1 MVDGLRRVVL
11 LGAFLACGGGST
23 APSSPTNPSNPNPGG
38 GTQAPSV
45 PTGPFALGST
55 YADPDGWIEYQPGN
69 SPLVLIAPHGGTLTP
84 TNIPDRTCAGC
95 ETANDLTT
103 QDLARQ
109 IADSFA
115 ARTGRRP
122 HLVVNRLSRRKFDAN
137 REIVEATGG
146 FSGTERAWG
155 YLHAYIDTAKA
166 AIVRTPGKGLVLD
179 LHGHGHAIAR
189 LEVGYLLTATQL
201 RLSDATLTA
210 QNTMNQ
216 SSIARMTRDALAGES
231 PVALLNG
238 PNSLGGLLAAAGV
251 PSVPSHLDR
260 APSAGEEYFSGGY
273 NTQRHGS
280 VASGT
285 IDAIQIEHNNEGIR
299 DTSTNRGRYAGIL
312 ATALVRYFDRNY
324 GWR

>member
-1 MVDGLRRVVL
+1 VQRSAIAWL
-11 LGAFLACGGGST
+11 LAAACAGGSGG
-23 APSSPTNPSNPNPGG
+23 PSSPAPG
-38 GTQAPSV
+38 TTTPPVVPTPATPEA

-55 YADPDGWIEYQPGN
+55 YEDPDGWIEYQPGN
-69 SPLVLIAPHGGTLTP
+69 APLILIAPHGGTLAP
-84 TNIPDRTCAGC
+84 TSIPDRTCSGC
-95 ETANDLTT
+95 ETVNDLNT

-122 HLVVNRLSRRKFDAN
+122 HLVLNRLSRRKFDAN
-137 REIVEATGG
+137 RDIAEATGG
-146 FSGTERAWG
+146 FAGTERSWR
-155 YLHAYIDTAKA
+155 YLHAYVDTAKA

-201 RLSDATLTA
+201 RLDDATLATQSA
-210 QNTMNQ
+210 MNQ
-216 SSIARMTRDALAGES
+216 TSIARLTRDALAGEA

-260 APSAGEEYFSGGY
+260 APAAGDEYFSGGY

-280 VASGT
+280 LASGT
-285 IDAIQIEHNNEGIR
+285 IDAIQIEHNNAGIR
-299 DTSTNRGRYAGIL
+299 DTPQNRGRYAGIL
-312 ATALVRYFDRNY
+312 ATALARYFERHY